1 MSVYQIPDGRWVC
14 EYAKGALP
22 DKPNSRKTYFGRGTE
37 GERAAHELN
46 TKLGLGGAKKAS
58 KAPTFYELAMA
69 YMQAR
74 QGIVSKSTAD
84 AWYVCM
90 DKTILPAIG
99 PLMGHE
105 LTPEELDRY
114 VARRSKTVKRTT
126 IHRELSDI
134 RAVIRFAVA
143 RKLLV
148 ANPMD
153 GYQMPTRDDAR
164 IRPPSKDEIEAIC
177 NHAAPHLKRAV
188 LLSYYTGL
196 RPGRE
201 ELLSLTWDAVDF
213 IGRTIMII
221 SAVKGGLDE
230 RMIPLSP
237 QFVELMGNWFDAD
250 QKTGSRYIVN
260 YHGQKVA
267 SLKTAWKAAKARAKI
282 TRRLRMYDL
291 RHAFATTLLKR
302 GGDTKTVSQMLGHK
316 SVTMTLQTY
325 QHVTG
330 DLAEKAISLL
340 DDIGWSPPG
349 KTPR

>member
-1 MSVYQIPDGRWVC
+1 MSVYQLPDGRWVC

-22 DKPNSRKTYFGRGTE
+22 DRPNSRKSYFPRGPE
-37 GERAAHELN
+37 GEKAAIELN
-46 TKLGLGGAKKAS
+46 LRVGLGGRKIS
-58 KAPTFYELAMA
+58 KSPTFYELAMA

-74 QGIVSKSTAD
+74 KGIVAKSTAD

-99 PLMGHE
+99 RFMAHE

-114 VARRSKTVKRTT
+114 VATRSRTVKRTT

-134 RAVIRFAVA
+134 RAVLRFAVG

-148 ANPMD
+148 VNPME
-153 GYQMPTRDDAR
+153 GYELPTRDDAR
-164 IRPPSKDEIEAIC
+164 IRPPSKGEIEAIC
-177 NHAAPHLKRAV
+177 KHAAPHLKRAV

-201 ELLSLTWDAVDF
+201 ELLSLTWEAVDF

-221 SAVKGGLDE
+221 SAVKGGLGE

-237 QFVELMGNWFDAD
+237 AFVETMEGWFDAD
-250 QKTGSRYIVN
+250 QKIGARHIVN
-260 YHGQKVA
+260 YHGQRIA
-267 SLKTAWKAAKARAKI
+267 SLKTAWKAAKSRAKI
-282 TRRLRMYDL
+282 IRRLRMYDL

-340 DDIGWSPPG
+340 DDIGWSPPE
-349 KTPR
+349 KKPL